1 MEWVFSVCNGSML
14 IWYRCFIC
22 GCWGASVV
30 EAWISSSK
38 HIFLPPKYVGKNRQH
53 CQPSDPAVCPVFG
66 TSTGLCTQ
74 LVPQLRFRSTCS
86 VVALFCT
93 FATCTRWCEMKN
105 PHGWVMPHADI
116 FGPSKVF
123 VTYFPMIDNSSN
135 WSYVYMTSF
144 FGFGSLECNL
154 LHSTTRRLAVEIWW
168 TW

>member
-86 VVALFCT
+86 VVALFHT

-105 PHGWVMPHADI
+105 PQWC
-116 FGPSKVF
+116 F
-123 VTYFPMIDNSSN
+123 VSVASMSNATCRYFWTFQGFRNIL
-135 WSYVYMTSF
+135 SYD
-144 FGFGSLECNL
+144 
-154 LHSTTRRLAVEIWW
+154 RQQ
-168 TW
+168 